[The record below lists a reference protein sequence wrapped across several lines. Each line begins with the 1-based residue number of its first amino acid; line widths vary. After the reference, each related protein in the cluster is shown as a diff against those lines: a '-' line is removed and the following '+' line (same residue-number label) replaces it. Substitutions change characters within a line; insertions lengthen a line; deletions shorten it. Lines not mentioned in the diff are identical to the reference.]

1 MSELPE
7 FSVLL
12 PVYIGDPVDFFAR
25 SLKSVSVEQTLKPA
39 EVVVVC
45 DGPVKPEVDEFL
57 AEVTAGSRDDLVADV
72 PVRVARLEQNQGLA
86 TALNFGLGECA
97 HDVVA
102 RADADDISLPE
113 RFAVQIR
120 MVAHGHD
127 LVGSA
132 VEEFESD
139 ETEPGMIRSMPV
151 SQDEIREVVTYRD
164 PFNHPSVV
172 YRKSKVLEFGG
183 YRHLERMEDYWL
195 FARLVH
201 DGVSCANSPKVLVK
215 YRVGAGAYDRRGGL
229 EMLASEWRLQK
240 ALLGEGIVT
249 YPQFFR
255 NLLVR
260 GLYRLIPSNVRQ
272 ALYRGVGAK
281 RWFSNG

>member
-1 MSELPE
+1 MSELPK

-12 PVYIGDPVDFFAR
+12 PVYIGDPVDFFAH
-25 SLKSVSVEQTLKPA
+25 SLKSVSAEQTLKPS

-45 DGPVKPEVDEFL
+45 DGPVKPEVDELL
-57 AEVTAGSRDDLVADV
+57 AEVAAGSREDLVADV

-86 TALNFGLGECA
+86 TALNFGLGECV

-113 RFAVQIR
+113 RFAVQIQ
-120 MVAHGHD
+120 MVAQGYD

-139 ETEPGMIRSMPV
+139 ETEPGLIRLMPV

-201 DGVSCANSPKVLVK
+201 GGVSCANSPKVLVK

-240 ALLGEGIVT
+240 ALLGEGIVI